1 LKPARVPWTALWTLS
16 AVLALAILPGAGQED
31 LPKAKDV
38 VAPSAYVSLDPVPRG
53 RAFDL
58 AVVMKIRPG
67 FHVNA
72 RKVSEDYLIPTD
84 LSATLPPGFRLAATN
99 YPKGTQRQMSFSK
112 TPLNVYEG
120 SVTLLLKLHALA
132 NAPLGPQSFTLGLR
146 YQACSEHACLPP
158 VTLPVEAKFAVAPA
172 GVAARPV
179 HTEIFAPQSHAQ

>member
-1 LKPARVPWTALWTLS
+1 MRPRGVPRRALLTLS
-16 AVLALAILPGAGQED
+16 AALALAIPRCAGQES

-38 VAPSAYVSLDPVPRG
+38 VSPRAYVSLDPVPRG
-53 RAFDL
+53 RAFDV

-72 RKVSEDYLIPTD
+72 REVSEEYLIPTD
-84 LSATLPPGFRLAATN
+84 LSANLPPGVRLAATH

-120 SVTLLLKLHALA
+120 SVTLLMTLRALGD
-132 NAPLGPQSFTLGLR
+132 APLGPQALALGLR

-158 VTLPVEAKFAVAPA
+158 VTLPVEAKFEVAPTGTA
-172 GVAARPV
+172 VRRMHP
-179 HTEIFAPQSHAQ
+179 EIFAAQNPSR

>member
-1 LKPARVPWTALWTLS
+1 LS
-16 AVLALAILPGAGQED
+16 ALLALAILPCTGQEN

-38 VAPSAYVSLDPVPRG
+38 VSPSAYVSLDPVPRG

-72 RKVSEDYLIPTD
+72 REVSEDYLIPTD
-84 LSATLPPGFRLAATN
+84 LNADLPPGFRLAATH

-120 SVTLLLKLHALA
+120 SVTLLMKLRALQS
-132 NAPLGPQSFTLGLR
+132 APLGPQTFTLNLH

-158 VTLPVEAKFAVAPA
+158 VTLPVEAKFEVAPA
-172 GVAARPV
+172 GAAARRAHPEV
-179 HTEIFAPQSHAQ
+179 FGGQSHAQ